1 MEQGMKDKL
10 FRYFNKKDIFCSR
23 NGIELVDIGEGYA
36 KVKMTVTDAHYNSI
50 NTVHGGALFALADL
64 AFAAASNSHGTV
76 AVGIHTDMS
85 FVKAASSG
93 VLFAEA
99 RELSINPKIATY
111 SVTITDESGENVA
124 LFNGMVYRKRDS
136 LQLED

>member
-1 MEQGMKDKL
+1 MDQQMKDKL

-23 NGIELVDIGEGYA
+23 NGIELVDIADGYA
-36 KVKMTVTDAHYNSI
+36 RVKMTISEGHYNSI
-50 NTVHGGALFALADL
+50 STVHGGAIFALADL

-85 FVKAASSG
+85 FVKAATGG

-99 RELSINPKIATY
+99 KEMSINPKIATY
-111 SVTITDESGENVA
+111 SVTVTDEAGDNVA
-124 LFNGMVYRKRDS
+124 LFHGMVYRKRDI